1 MEIEKKKKSLF
12 KINFNSI
19 IFSIMKIIMIFVTLV
34 VVGFEIFSYRSIT
47 NYYESALVGAM
58 LNQAKYNQVLYSNY
72 LSRYDLS
79 EIVIGDKNSF
89 YRNNVSQVQILDNS
103 SNVLFDSLGS
113 SKIGTKI
120 KSTDV
125 INANKGEYSYQKIIN
140 KKTGEEVIAL
150 SYPLSDN
157 QKQIGIIRLI
167 SSTAKVKENVNNQMI
182 IFLFFGF
189 TIFLFALVVSF
200 YASKRWIVPIKN
212 LTKVGEKLAQGDFK
226 VKASED
232 GKNEISELGQT
243 LNYMSE
249 NIVKREDMKNEF
261 ISSVSHELRTPLTS
275 IKGWAIT
282 LQAKEIQKNEDMLN
296 QGLTII
302 ENEGERLSLMVEDL
316 LNFSRLSST
325 SFQYEKE
332 DLNIVEIAKEVYQQL
347 YPRSLNE
354 KINFDFKTAYEEIIV
369 NCDKNRMKEV
379 FINIID
385 NAMKFTPKDGHID
398 IFISKEDE
406 NVNIEVKD
414 DGEGIK
420 EDEISFV
427 SSKFFKGSSS
437 KSQTGLGLSICEEIV
452 KAHDGKLV
460 IKSKYTVGT
469 SVIVV
474 LPEELK
480 F

>member
-1 MEIEKKKKSLF
+1 MEIKNNFLKF
-12 KINFNSI
+12 KFKSI
-19 IFSIMKIIMIFVTLV
+19 IFSIMKIIMIFVTV
-34 VVGFEIFSYRSIT
+34 VVIGFEIFSYRSIT

-58 LNQAKYNQVLYSNY
+58 LNQAKYNQVLYTNY
-72 LSRYDLS
+72 LSRYNLS

-89 YRNNVSQVQILDNS
+89 YRDNISQVQILDNS
-103 SNVLFDSLGS
+103 SNVLFDSQGS
-113 SKIGTKI
+113 SNIGKKI
-120 KSTDV
+120 KTQDV
-125 INANKGEYSYQKIIN
+125 NNANKGEYSYQKIKN

-157 QKQIGIIRLI
+157 QKQIGILRLI
-167 SSTAKVKENVNNQMI
+167 SSTSKVKENVNNQMI
-182 IFLFFGF
+182 VFVFFGL
-189 TIFLFALVVSF
+189 IIYLFALIVSY
-200 YASKRWIVPIKN
+200 YAAKKWTVPIKK
-212 LTKVGEKLAQGDFK
+212 LTKVGERLAQGDFK
-226 VKASED
+226 VKANES

-249 NIVKREDMKNEF
+249 NIVKREDMKNDF

-282 LQAKEIQKNEDMLN
+282 LQSKEIQKNEEMLS
-296 QGLTII
+296 QGLIII

-316 LNFSRLSST
+316 LNFSRLSSS

-332 DLNIVEIAKEVYQQL
+332 NLNIVEIVREVYHQL

-354 KINFDFKTAYEEIIV
+354 KINFEFKTAYDNIIV
-369 NCDKNRMKEV
+369 DCDKNRIKEV

-385 NAMKFTPKDGHID
+385 NAMKFTDKDGHVDLMITKD
-398 IFISKEDE
+398 DD
-406 NVNIEVKD
+406 NVVIEIKD

-420 EDEISFV
+420 EDEIPFV

-452 KAHDGKLV
+452 KAHDGKLI
-460 IKSKYTVGT
+460 IKSKYTEGT
-469 SVIVV
+469 SVTVV
-474 LPEELK
+474 IPRIN
-480 F
+480 

>member
-261 ISSVSHELRTPLTS
+261 ISSISHELRTPLTS

-474 LPEELK
+474 LPRAK
-480 F
+480 V

>member
-1 MEIEKKKKSLF
+1 MEIKNNFLKF
-12 KINFNSI
+12 KFKSI
-19 IFSIMKIIMIFVTLV
+19 IFSIMKIIMIFVTV
-34 VVGFEIFSYRSIT
+34 VVIGFEIFSYRSIT

-58 LNQAKYNQVLYSNY
+58 LNQAKYNQVLYTNY

-89 YRNNVSQVQILDNS
+89 YRDNISQVQILDNS
-103 SNVLFDSLGS
+103 SNVLFDSQGS
-113 SKIGTKI
+113 SNIGKKI
-120 KSTDV
+120 KTQDV
-125 INANKGEYSYQKIIN
+125 NNANKGEYSYQKIKN

-157 QKQIGIIRLI
+157 QKQIGILRLI
-167 SSTAKVKENVNNQMI
+167 SSTSKVKENVNNQMI
-182 IFLFFGF
+182 VFVFFGL
-189 TIFLFALVVSF
+189 IIYLFALIVSY
-200 YASKRWIVPIKN
+200 YAAKKWTVPIKK
-212 LTKVGEKLAQGDFK
+212 LTKVGERLAQGDFK
-226 VKASED
+226 VKANES

-249 NIVKREDMKNEF
+249 NIVKREDMKNDF

-282 LQAKEIQKNEDMLN
+282 LQSKEIQKNEEMLS
-296 QGLTII
+296 QGLIII

-316 LNFSRLSST
+316 LNFSRLSSS
-325 SFQYEKE
+325 SFQYEKKNF
-332 DLNIVEIAKEVYQQL
+332 NIVEIVREVYHQL

-354 KINFDFKTAYEEIIV
+354 KINFEFKTAYDNIIV
-369 NCDKNRMKEV
+369 DCDKNRIKEV

-385 NAMKFTPKDGHID
+385 NAMKFTDKDGHVDLMITKD
-398 IFISKEDE
+398 DD
-406 NVNIEVKD
+406 NVVIEIKD

-420 EDEISFV
+420 EDEIPFV

-452 KAHDGKLV
+452 KAHDGKLI
-460 IKSKYTVGT
+460 IKSKYTEGT
-469 SVIVV
+469 SVTVV
-474 LPEELK
+474 LPRIN
-480 F
+480 

>member
-12 KINFNSI
+12 KIYFNSI

-474 LPEELK
+474 LPRAK
-480 F
+480 V

>member
-89 YRNNVSQVQILDNS
+89 YRNNLSQVQILDNS

-474 LPEELK
+474 LPRAK
-480 F
+480 V

>member
-261 ISSVSHELRTPLTS
+261 IYSVSHELRTPLTS

-474 LPEELK
+474 LPRAK
-480 F
+480 V

>member
-12 KINFNSI
+12 RINFNSI

-474 LPEELK
+474 LPRVK
-480 F
+480 V

>member
-243 LNYMSE
+243 LNYISE

-398 IFISKEDE
+398 IFISKEDK

-474 LPEELK
+474 LPRAK
-480 F
+480 V

>member
-157 QKQIGIIRLI
+157 RKQIGIIRLI

-200 YASKRWIVPIKN
+200 YASKRWIVPIK
-212 LTKVGEKLAQGDFK
+212 
-226 VKASED
+226 
-232 GKNEISELGQT
+232 I
-243 LNYMSE
+243 
-249 NIVKREDMKNEF
+249 
-261 ISSVSHELRTPLTS
+261 
-275 IKGWAIT
+275 
-282 LQAKEIQKNEDMLN
+282 
-296 QGLTII
+296 
-302 ENEGERLSLMVEDL
+302 
-316 LNFSRLSST
+316 
-325 SFQYEKE
+325 
-332 DLNIVEIAKEVYQQL
+332 
-347 YPRSLNE
+347 
-354 KINFDFKTAYEEIIV
+354 
-369 NCDKNRMKEV
+369 
-379 FINIID
+379 
-385 NAMKFTPKDGHID
+385 
-398 IFISKEDE
+398 
-406 NVNIEVKD
+406 
-414 DGEGIK
+414 
-420 EDEISFV
+420 
-427 SSKFFKGSSS
+427 
-437 KSQTGLGLSICEEIV
+437 
-452 KAHDGKLV
+452 
-460 IKSKYTVGT
+460 
-469 SVIVV
+469 
-474 LPEELK
+474 
-480 F
+480 